1 MRILIS
7 VARQT
12 HLARQTKFKSKAKHA
27 LDLKSE
33 IISCPVIAPVGVS
46 VKSDSFKLAA
56 IFTQARAMTHKRVI
70 SAIRSPE
77 SECRAAGSM
86 QTNNSASD
94 ADNCGS
100 FRTNACGAGDP
111 CSKPRV
117 V

>member
-12 HLARQTKFKSKAKHA
+12 HLARQTNFKSKAKHA
-27 LDLKSE
+27 LDPKSE
-33 IISCPVIAPVGVS
+33 IISFPVIAPVGVS

-70 SAIRSPE
+70 SAIRPPE
-77 SECRAAGSM
+77 SECRAAGSYAS
-86 QTNNSASD
+86 NSAGD

>member
-12 HLARQTKFKSKAKHA
+12 HLARQTNFKSKAKHA

-33 IISCPVIAPVGVS
+33 IISFPVIAPVGVS
-46 VKSDSFKLAA
+46 VKSDSLAA

-70 SAIRSPE
+70 SAIRPPE